1 MLEVSSTN
9 IPEGEGV
16 EADANEIYEHLSLVG
31 MEVSEGY
38 VRPPQ
43 EQPVSDEVCLRAYET
58 C

>member
-1 MLEVSSTN
+1 MGR
-9 IPEGEGV
+9 GEGG

-31 MEVSEGY
+31 MEESEGY